1 MNRNGDKVFL
11 LFLHQNSNLLIYKP
25 SLQASSKPR
34 MKACWGN
41 LYIGE
46 NGMGRVA
53 IYLRT
58 HSPSQIGN
66 QSNHIH
72 NKSKIIS

>member
-1 MNRNGDKVFL
+1 MKV
-11 LFLHQNSNLLIYKP
+11 
-25 SLQASSKPR
+25 
-34 MKACWGN
+34 CWGN